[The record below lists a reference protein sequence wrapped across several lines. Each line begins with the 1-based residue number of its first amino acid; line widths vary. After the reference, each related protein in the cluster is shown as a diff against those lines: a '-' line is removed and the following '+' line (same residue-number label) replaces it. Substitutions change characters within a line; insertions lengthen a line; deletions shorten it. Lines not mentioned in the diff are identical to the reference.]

1 MNMLH
6 WLSDL
11 LNNLNLT
18 CSKNMKKTEI
28 KHSALVQA
36 GLVVKLRY

>member
-1 MNMLH
+1 MFPGPE
-6 WLSDL
+6 
-11 LNNLNLT
+11 T
-18 CSKNMKKTEI
+18 YKNTSVNFRLATKQKQTKI